1 VYIPIIYV
9 IDLFVF
15 SIYAGRQCP
24 APVERKMLYGNMV
37 KMCTQDFD
45 VSIVTRIKEEVV
57 PLDETSF
64 GWARL

>member
-15 SIYAGRQCP
+15 SIYAGRQCL

-37 KMCTQDFD
+37 TMCAQDFN
-45 VSIVTRIKEEVV
+45 VSIVTHIKEELV
-57 PLDETSF
+57 PLDETLF
-64 GWARL
+64 GWTRL